1 MHKGWR
7 HYGHHWGHHRGHHW
21 GKPWMR
27 RRGGFFFFWPGM
39 LLVLFLAFGVF
50 KFLWPLLL
58 IGLGIMLVKSA
69 RHWNGGSWDEAEKPK
84 NDGEKPKR
92 DDRRYIQTED
102 GDWLE
107 II

>member
-1 MHKGWR
+1 MHKGWK

-21 GKPWMR
+21 GKPWMH

-39 LLVLFLAFGVF
+39 LLVLFLVLGVA

-58 IGLGIMLVKSA
+58 IGLGILLVKGA
-69 RHWNGGSWDEAEKPK
+69 RHWNGSDWRETEKPK
-84 NDGEKPKR
+84 NDGEKTKR

>member
-1 MHKGWR
+1 MC
-7 HYGHHWGHHRGHHW
+7 
-21 GKPWMR
+21 
-27 RRGGFFFFWPGM
+27 RGGGFIFWSAI
-39 LLVLFLAFGVF
+39 LLTFLLAFGVF

-58 IGLGIMLVKSA
+58 IGLGILLVKGA
-69 RHWNGGSWDEAEKPK
+69 RRWNDGNGRETEKPK
-84 NDGEKPKR
+84 NDGEKAKH